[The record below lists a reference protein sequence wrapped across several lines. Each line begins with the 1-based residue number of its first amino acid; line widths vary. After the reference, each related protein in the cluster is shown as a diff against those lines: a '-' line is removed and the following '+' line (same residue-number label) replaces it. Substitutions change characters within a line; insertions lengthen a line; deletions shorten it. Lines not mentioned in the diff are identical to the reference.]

1 MAELIMIFNKRDAVA
16 IFSGKCYM
24 LADVIYFDMAK
35 KGELSE
41 STEEAIESMFHQS
54 VAILGEQ

>member
-1 MAELIMIFNKRDAVA
+1 MVFNKRDAVA

-24 LADVIYFDMAK
+24 LADVIYFDMEK

-41 STEEAIESMFHQS
+41 STKEAIESMFHQS